1 MVREGRRHRRHS
13 DDVLDATS
21 AQHTSNST
29 RNGTGER
36 RMRRWMDGRCV
47 HRLCEGMRRS
57 LEERLTDGRTGYDA
71 AKLFTQGVCYTYDD
85 VIFHPGHIDFSVD
98 EVSLATHL
106 TKNIEIRV
114 PLISSP
120 MDTVTEADMAIG
132 MAQLGGCGFIHY
144 NCTLEEQVK
153 QVEKVKAHKVG
164 FVSSPVVLKPTDTLS
179 DLLQVRRV
187 KGVDYAVITE
197 TGSLGKKLMGLVTAR
212 DADFVD
218 NMQST
223 LATVMVPANELMTAD
238 SKVNLEGAFELLK
251 QSKKGKLP
259 VVDAHGNL
267 VAFTTFDEV
276 REARSCPSPGEPS
289 LSKDGRLLCGAAVG
303 TREHDKERIKRLV
316 EAGIDV
322 VILDSSQGDS
332 IYQIRMI
339 EFIKSKFPQIE
350 VVAGNVVT
358 ASQAHRLVQAGADAL
373 RVGMGSGS
381 ICTTQEVCAVGRGQA
396 TAVYQVSRY
405 ASKFGVPVIAD
416 GGIQNSG
423 HIVKAL
429 ALGASTV
436 MCGSVFSGTTE
447 APGDYLVAPDGVR
460 VKRYRGM
467 GSLDAMK
474 KGSDTRYLGSDTHI
488 KIAQGVS
495 GTVKDKGS
503 IRRLIPFLVHGARHG
518 FQDLGARSLPHL
530 KQLRDSGMMRLE
542 CRSGAAQKEGGV
554 HDMHSYEK
562 KLW

>member
-1 MVREGRRHRRHS
+1 MTTVGRESHEGNTEFRKGWNRRTERSKKDGWTVRQVQLRRKTMEGGREADRYGT
-13 DDVLDATS
+13 DA
-21 AQHTSNST
+21 
-29 RNGTGER
+29 
-36 RMRRWMDGRCV
+36 
-47 HRLCEGMRRS
+47 LK
-57 LEERLTDGRTGYDA
+57 GYDA

-98 EVSLATHL
+98 EVKLTTHL

-132 MAQLGGCGFIHY
+132 MAQLGACGFIHY
-144 NCTLEEQVK
+144 NCTLEEQLAQVK
-153 QVEKVKAHKVG
+153 KVKAHKIG
-164 FVSSPVVLKPTDTLS
+164 FVPSPVVLKPTNTLS
-179 DLLQVRRV
+179 DLQQIRQV
-187 KGVDYAVITE
+187 KGVDYAVITD
-197 TGSLGKKLMGLVTAR
+197 TGSLGGKLLGLVTAR
-212 DADFVD
+212 DADFVED
-218 NMQST
+218 PQSQLST
-223 LATVMVPANELMTAD
+223 IMVPAKELVTAD
-238 SKVNLEGAFELLK
+238 NEVNLDGAFNLLK
-251 QSKKGKLP
+251 KSKKGKLP
-259 VVDAHGNL
+259 VVDARGNL
-267 VAFTTFDEV
+267 VAFTTFEEL
-276 REARSCPSPGEPS
+276 REARSCPPPGEPS

-303 TREHDKERIKRLV
+303 TREHDKERIACLA
-316 EAGIDV
+316 EAGIDAI
-322 VILDSSQGDS
+322 ILDSSQGDS

-339 EFIKSKFPQIE
+339 EYVKQHFPRIE
-350 VVAGNVVT
+350 VIAGNVVT
-358 ASQAHRLVQAGADAL
+358 ASQAHRLIQAGADAL

-405 ASKFGVPVIAD
+405 AAKFGVPIIAD

-447 APGDYLVAPDGVR
+447 APGDYVVAPDGVR

-474 KGSDTRYLGSDTHI
+474 KGSDTRYLGSDTRI

-518 FQDLGARSLPHL
+518 FQDLGARSLPHAH
-530 KQLRDSGMMRLE
+530 QLLQRGAMRLE